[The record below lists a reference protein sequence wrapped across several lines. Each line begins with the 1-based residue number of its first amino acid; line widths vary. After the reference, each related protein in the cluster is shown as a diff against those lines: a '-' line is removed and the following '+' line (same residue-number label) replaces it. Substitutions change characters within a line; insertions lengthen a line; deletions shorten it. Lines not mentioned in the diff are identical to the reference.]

1 MKINQKGYTHAPLLR
16 LKRCNAIRL
25 YGLLPGDSFLYLLG
39 CCENPNLEIGGYIPL
54 GLGEKEQKDPREE
67 VKEEN
72 HSDIGFRSWKQN
84 GVREKCI
91 KT

>member
-1 MKINQKGYTHAPLLR
+1 
-16 LKRCNAIRL
+16 
-25 YGLLPGDSFLYLLG
+25 
-39 CCENPNLEIGGYIPL
+39 LEIGGYIPL